1 MRPSSDLST
10 LLTIMSALRDKA
22 SGCPWD
28 IEQTFESIAPY
39 TLEEAY
45 EVVDAIRRKD
55 RVDLKDELGDLLLQ
69 VVYYAQMAAE
79 EGSFTFADVVMA
91 ITTKLI
97 RRHPHVFGQSG
108 APPDRAANPG
118 AVKSIWETIKAE
130 EKAERAAARRLAG
143 LPEEAGAGTGTL
155 AGVKTALPA
164 FQRALKLQ
172 EKAAKIGFDWPD
184 AAPVL
189 DKIIEEAEEVREALA
204 IGRKAEIAGEVG
216 DLLFAVVNL
225 ARHAGIEPEA
235 ALQMTNDKFTQR
247 FGAVE
252 AALASQGK
260 TPQEASLEEMEALWV
275 AAKGAKPLPPS

>member
-1 MRPSSDLST
+1 MQPSRDIST
-10 LLTIMSALRDKA
+10 LITIMTALRDKA

-28 IEQTFESIAPY
+28 VEQTFESIAPF

-45 EVVDAIRRKD
+45 EVVDAIRRGD

-69 VVYYAQMAAE
+69 VVYHAQMAAE
-79 EGSFTFADVVMA
+79 EGSFTFADVVEA

-97 RRHPHVFGQSG
+97 RRHPHVFGRNG

-118 AVKSIWETIKAE
+118 AVKSIWDAIKAE
-130 EKAERAAARRLAG
+130 EKAARAAARRAAG
-143 LPEEAGAGTGTL
+143 LPEEPGSSGAL
-155 AGVKTALPA
+155 AGVKAALPA

-172 EKAAKIGFDWPD
+172 EKAAKVGFDWPD

-189 DKIIEEAEEVREALA
+189 DKIIEEAEEVRAALMQ
-204 IGRKAEIAGEVG
+204 GQKAEIAGEIG

-235 ALQMTNDKFTQR
+235 ALQMTNDKFTRR

-252 AALASQGK
+252 AALAAKGK
-260 TPQEASLEEMEALWV
+260 TPQDASLEAMESLWQ
-275 AAKGAKPLPPS
+275 AAKA

>member
-1 MRPSSDLST
+1 MQPSRDIDT
-10 LLTIMSALRDKA
+10 LLAIMAALRDKA

-28 IEQTFESIAPY
+28 VEQTFESIAPY

-45 EVVDAIRRKD
+45 EVVDAIRRGD

-79 EGSFTFADVVMA
+79 ESSFTFADVVEA

-97 RRHPHVFGQSG
+97 RRHPHVFGRDG
-108 APPDRAANPG
+108 APPDRAGNPG
-118 AVKSIWETIKAE
+118 AVKSIWDAIKGE
-130 EKAERAAARRLAG
+130 EKAARTAARRAAG
-143 LPEEAGAGTGTL
+143 LPEEPGTGTSVL

-172 EKAAKIGFDWPD
+172 EKAAKVGFDWPD

-189 DKIIEEAEEVREALA
+189 DKIIEEAEEVRAALA
-204 IGRKAEIAGEVG
+204 QGQKAEITGEIG

-225 ARHAGIEPEA
+225 ARHAGVEPEA
-235 ALQMTNDKFTQR
+235 ALQKTNDKFTKR

-252 AALASQGK
+252 AALSVQGRSLEDA
-260 TPQEASLEEMEALWV
+260 TLEEMESLWQ
-275 AAKGAKPLPPS
+275 AAKGKI